1 MITQN
6 SEKETNYMSDNPLLA
21 GLKLPGRIFQLP
33 SKGLFYKSGEISS
46 DQTEGEIHVKALS
59 AFDEITLKN
68 ADQLFSG
75 DALKTVFPKCT
86 EGIDKPVEL
95 LSKDVDALLLY
106 LRLVTYGP
114 SYEYTAKHTC
124 ENAKVHSYVADLDK
138 MVNDIKYVDATL
150 LDDEYKITL
159 VNGQVVRLRPLQ
171 YKHVMNIVK
180 NNQNKTEISVED
192 ARANLRALVLGV
204 VDSVDGTVNRDHIA
218 EWAMQLSTPMINK
231 IASKIEILS
240 EWGVNNVVECECK
253 DCGAKFKVEI
263 PLNPVTFFTE

>member
-1 MITQN
+1 
-6 SEKETNYMSDNPLLA
+6 MSDNPLLV

-33 SKGLFYKSGEISS
+33 SKGMFYKAGELSS
-46 DQTEGEIHVKALS
+46 EQTEGEIHVKAMS

-86 EGIDKPVEL
+86 EGIEKPVDL

-106 LRLVTYGP
+106 MRMVTYGP

-124 ENAKVHSYVADLDK
+124 EGAKAHSYVADLEK
-138 MVNDIKYVDATL
+138 MINDIKFVDATIL
-150 LDDEYKITL
+150 EDEYKTTL
-159 VNGQVVRLRPLQ
+159 SNGQVVRLRPLQ
-171 YKHVMNIVK
+171 YKQVMNIVK

-192 ARANLRALVLGV
+192 AKANLRALVLGV
-204 VDSVDGTVNRDHIA
+204 VESVDGNVNRDQIA
-218 EWAMQLSTPMINK
+218 EWAMCLSTPMINK
-231 IASKIEILS
+231 IASKIETLS

-253 DCGAKFKVEI
+253 DCGEKFKVEI